1 MDQSS
6 DGEYERREA
15 EAEAESWSAGYHCTL
30 PNSLAHFFLSH
41 IHISLSLRLTENS
54 PWLSSASGPAP
65 FRRQLGHDWMIQPST
80 ALQVR
85 DDINPPPHTHTQTN
99 LTKTT
104 LFSIPPL
111 CPSITIALAC
121 YSTMPHLLIF
131 ARKHQ
136 CCSLLC
142 NHQTLLI
149 ERQTFKLLDD
159 SCNGEG
165 IS

>member
-85 DDINPPPHTHTQTN
+85 DDINPPHTHTYTNQSDQNNSVLYSPSLSVDHHRACLLFNNASLTHICTETSMLQFIVQSSDLTHRKADFQTVGR
-99 LTKTT
+99 
-104 LFSIPPL
+104 F
-111 CPSITIALAC
+111 
-121 YSTMPHLLIF
+121 M
-131 ARKHQ
+131 
-136 CCSLLC
+136 
-142 NHQTLLI
+142 
-149 ERQTFKLLDD
+149 
-159 SCNGEG
+159 
-165 IS
+165 